1 MRGGE
6 IRVRR
11 ATPGEKIKTLDGK
24 DRTLTSDMLVIADAQ
39 RAEAIGG
46 VMGGAGSEVSDRT
59 TRIVFEAA
67 WFKPTSVRA
76 TSTAYVG
83 ITPPDVQR
91 KPQVEGFRFAASAT
105 AEQLPGDRL
114 AANSPQILAFFDYRQ
129 GAAAQSIR
137 WVVLRDGRALY
148 QSPALPWYGGDKGTW
163 WVGLPAGGP
172 DGGQWTSGDGIEGG
186 DPEILSDVTP
196 DDNWS
201 PDAHY
206 AQNDSLA
213 GYPIDLND
221 ERARGGH
228 TIERHV
234 NRTPDTLIA
243 QALEA
248 FETRPNAQDSRSGS
262 FSSLEA
268 ATKLVNSTLA
278 QNRAIIDEIASGAR
292 PHAVV
297 FARFGSVTGIEAV
310 APNIR
315 AQPYI
320 RETHGVGVVVVHDRS
335 SPRGYTV
342 WTAFPSNR

>member
-1 MRGGE
+1 LRIAPELGGG
-6 IRVRR
+6 
-11 ATPGEKIKTLDGK
+11 T
-24 DRTLTSDMLVIADAQ
+24 DRD
-39 RAEAIGG
+39 
-46 VMGGAGSEVSDRT
+46 VMSEVEHADR
-59 TRIVFEAA
+59 
-67 WFKPTSVRA
+67 
-76 TSTAYVG
+76 
-83 ITPPDVQR
+83 
-91 KPQVEGFRFAASAT
+91 
-105 AEQLPGDRL
+105 RL
-114 AANSPQILAFFDYRQ
+114 ALARLRLDFELLKFELGGCKAGFDPNQ
-129 GAAAQSIR
+129 P
-137 WVVLRDGRALY
+137 RA
-148 QSPALPWYGGDKGTW
+148 
-163 WVGLPAGGP
+163 PAGGP